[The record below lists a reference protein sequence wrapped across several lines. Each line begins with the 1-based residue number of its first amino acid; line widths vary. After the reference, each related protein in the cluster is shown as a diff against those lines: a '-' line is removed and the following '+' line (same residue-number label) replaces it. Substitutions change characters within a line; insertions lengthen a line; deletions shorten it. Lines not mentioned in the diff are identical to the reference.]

1 MLLEKIESPADVRK
15 LSAGELKT
23 LAAEIREALI
33 RKVSA
38 RGGHCGPNLGIV
50 EATIALHRVF
60 DSPRDKIVFD
70 VSHQSYVHKMLT
82 GRARAFLDP
91 ARWGEVTGY
100 TEPSESEHDHFLV
113 GHTSTSVSLAL
124 GLATARDLK
133 GGDWNV
139 VAVIGD
145 GSLSGGEAFE
155 GLDNAGEYA
164 TNFIVVVNDNE
175 MSIAENHGGLY
186 RSLAALRETKG
197 AASDNYFKA
206 LGFDYLYVEE
216 GNDVEALEKAF
227 RAVKGTKK
235 PVVVHIHTRKGLGL
249 HMAEERK
256 EQFHWTP
263 PFDPGTGEPVGGGG
277 ENWPDIL
284 RDYLVGKI
292 ESDPDVMVVHSAV
305 PVGIGFTEDV
315 RKRVGKRFVD
325 VGIAEEHAVALVSGM
340 AKGGAKPVYSTH
352 GTFIQR
358 AYDQISQDLAVNGNP
373 ATILVTM
380 SGADG
385 MNDASHLCVF
395 DIPMISNIPNVL
407 YLCPTCVEE
416 FKAMADWAIDQRGR
430 PVAIRVPN
438 AVIHRDAEFD
448 ADYGEPLRS
457 RIERKG
463 SRVALF
469 GLGDFFALAERAAAE
484 LAKSGIEAT
493 LVNPRF
499 ASGADR
505 ATVEALAKDHELFVT
520 LENGSV
526 SGGFGE
532 KVAAVCASLG
542 VRALVRGLRKEFY
555 DRVPFDE
562 LLRRNRLLPE
572 QIAEDALAALKE

>member
-1 MLLEKIESPADVRK
+1 MLLEKIQSPADVRK
-15 LSAGELKT
+15 LSADELKT
-23 LAAEIREALI
+23 LAAEIREALV

-82 GRARAFLDP
+82 GRAKAFLDP
-91 ARWGEVTGY
+91 ASWSDVTGY

-206 LGFDYLYVEE
+206 LGFDYLYVGE

-227 RAVKGTKK
+227 CAVKGTKK

-249 HMAEERK
+249 RMAEERK

-263 PFDPGTGEPVGGGG
+263 PFDPGTGAPLGAGG
-277 ENWPDIL
+277 ESWPDIL

-315 RKRVGKRFVD
+315 RKRVGGRFVD

-340 AKGGAKPVYSTH
+340 ARGGAKPVYSTH

-358 AYDQISQDLAVNGNP
+358 AYDQLSLDLAVNGNP

-385 MNDASHLCVF
+385 MNDASHLCIF
-395 DIPMISNIPNVL
+395 DIPMISNIPNLL

-416 FKAMADWAIDQRGR
+416 FRAMADWAIDQRER

-438 AVIHRDAEFD
+438 AVIHRDAEFA
-448 ADYGEPLRS
+448 ADCSGALRY
-457 RIERKG
+457 RIEREG
-463 SRVALF
+463 AQVALL
-469 GLGDFFALAERAAAE
+469 GLGDFFERAERAADLLAE
-484 LAKSGIEAT
+484 SGIRAT
-493 LVNPRF
+493 VVNPRF
-499 ASGADR
+499 ASGVDGE
-505 ATVEALAKDHELFVT
+505 TLDALAATHELFVT

-526 SGGFGE
+526 AGGFGE
-532 KVAAVCASLG
+532 HVAARLAARG
-542 VRALVRGLRKEFY
+542 AKTLVRGLPKEFY

-562 LLRRNRLLPE
+562 LLRRNRLMPE
-572 QIAEDALAALKE
+572 QIAEDALAALGK

>member
-15 LSAGELKT
+15 LSADELKT
-23 LAAEIREALI
+23 LAAEIREALV

-91 ARWGEVTGY
+91 ARWGDVTGY

-186 RSLAALRETKG
+186 RSLAALRETEG

-249 HMAEERK
+249 RMAEERK

-263 PFDPGTGEPVGGGG
+263 PFDPGTGAPLGAWG
-277 ENWPDIL
+277 ESWPDIL

-292 ESDPDVMVVHSAV
+292 ESDPDVVVVHSAV

-416 FKAMADWAIDQRGR
+416 FRAMADWAIDQRGR

-505 ATVEALAKDHELFVT
+505 ATVEALAKDHEIFVT

-555 DRVPFDE
+555 DRVPFPE

-572 QIAEDALAALKE
+572 QIAEDALAALGK

>member
-1 MLLEKIESPADVRK
+1 MLLEKIESPADVKK
-15 LSAGELKT
+15 LSADELKA

-38 RGGHCGPNLGIV
+38 RGGHCGPNLGFV

-91 ARWGEVTGY
+91 ARWGDVTGY

-164 TNFIVVVNDNE
+164 TNFVVVVNDNE

-227 RAVKGTKK
+227 KQVKGTKR

-249 HMAEERK
+249 RMAEERK

-263 PFDPGTGEPVGGGG
+263 PFDPETGAPLGDGG
-277 ENWPDIL
+277 ENWPGIL

-292 ESDPDVMVVHSAV
+292 ETDPDVVVVHSAV
-305 PVGIGFTEDV
+305 PVGIGFTEEV

-358 AYDQISQDLAVNGNP
+358 AYDQLSLDLAVNGNP

-385 MNDASHLCVF
+385 MNDASHLCIF
-395 DIPMISNIPNVL
+395 DIPMISSIPNLL

-416 FKAMADWAIDQRGR
+416 FRAMADWSIGQRER

-457 RIERKG
+457 KVERRG

-499 ASGADR
+499 ANGADR
-505 ATVEALAKDHELFVT
+505 ETVEALAADHEVFVA

-526 SGGFGE
+526 AGGFGE

-542 VRALVRGLRKEFY
+542 SKALVRGLRKEFY
-555 DRVPFDE
+555 DRVPFPE

-572 QIAEDALAALKE
+572 QIAEDALSALGK